1 VAAHLRLHGL
11 TLQEALGA
19 FEVEVPVVEAL
30 ESEGG
35 RAILEAAAVGE
46 LAVSWRRGPRR
57 APAGWSL
64 VPTDQPLGA
73 IAAYLCEAE
82 SDDGAVENGLLA
94 LPALGE
100 ELALWRVPDLG

>member
-1 VAAHLRLHGL
+1 
-11 TLQEALGA
+11 ALGT

-30 ESEGG
+30 GSEGG
-35 RAILEAAAVGE
+35 RAILEAASVGE
-46 LAVSWRRGPRR
+46 LSVSWRRGPRK

-64 VPTDQPLGA
+64 VPADQPLGA

-94 LPALGE
+94 APAPGE
-100 ELALWRVPDLG
+100 ELGLWRVPALG